1 MIYIL
6 IIGIFLGFEIQK
18 LFQFNFFFR
27 LKCIT
32 SDYYNNIILRKLS
45 LIQKEVVKVGLVD
58 FVYYIVIFT
67 GFFTINNYFFFAIFI
82 QSFIISII
90 FRTFKNKKI
99 RKFLC
104 ISDSIMS
111 IVILCLILINLLY
124 FKIDSVQFIKMLI
137 PNF

>member
-67 GFFTINNYFFFAIFI
+67 GFFTINKYFFFAISI

-99 RKFLC
+99 RKFFC